1 MLASVAVTEPVTTPV
16 VEFGVPTVVFGTGAL
31 LAGKIVT
38 VTALVAVAP
47 LESVT
52 VTVTVSVVTA
62 VLAPVLAA
70 AWRLVVVG
78 V

>member
-1 MLASVAVTEPVTTPV
+1 LASVAVTEPLTAPVLEFGLPV
-16 VEFGVPTVVFGTGAL
+16 VELVTGTL
-31 LAGKIVT
+31 LLGEIDT

-47 LESVT
+47 FESVT

-62 VLAPVLAA
+62 VLAPTLAA
-70 AWRLVVVG
+70 ACRLVDVG

>member
-1 MLASVAVTEPVTTPV
+1 LASVAVTEPVTTPV
-16 VEFGVPTVVFGTGAL
+16 PVFGVPTVDLVTGTL
-31 LAGKIVT
+31 LAGEIDN

-62 VLAPVLAA
+62 VLAPTLAA
-70 AWRLVVVG
+70 ACRLFVVG